1 MNIVFRSQKK
11 KVSIHE
17 SAKPVPAEKA
27 QFLEPAPEAQEAE
40 LNSSN
45 RERQTPAFVEQTAKR
60 SYRKLYDQ
68 KAAEEAKLAG
78 STLTENAALRR
89 QQKEQIHAMEAAH
102 QAQILKTTPNSH
114 FMPLIIIIIIIMI
127 IIIIFLQALKKA
139 QQERVKEVF
148 LTVRALGLVCV
159 LAYVGRPAAP
169 FRRNKRLPK
178 VALILRPLGGRLCH
192 LP

>member
-1 MNIVFRSQKK
+1 LCSAHKK

-89 QQKEQIHAMEAAH
+89 QQKEEARANETPK
-102 QAQILKTTPNSH
+102 KTAERSH
-114 FMPLIIIIIIIMI
+114 
-127 IIIIFLQALKKA
+127 
-139 QQERVKEVF
+139 
-148 LTVRALGLVCV
+148 
-159 LAYVGRPAAP
+159 
-169 FRRNKRLPK
+169 
-178 VALILRPLGGRLCH
+178 
-192 LP
+192 